1 MSYTFVTPTLEIGPA
16 GGHRLFEFYT
26 LDVGIT
32 IVKFNGEYQEFVYT
46 DEDFLSACDKV
57 YRGGYEYE
65 VSDEDAQELI
75 DAGYED
81 YLTEIV

>member
-1 MSYTFVTPTLEIGPA
+1 MSYLFVTPTVEIGPA

-26 LDVGIT
+26 LDVGVT
-32 IVKFNGEYQEFVYT
+32 IIKYDGEYLEMLYP
-46 DEDFLSACDKV
+46 DEDSLALCDKV
-57 YRGGYEYE
+57 YRGGHEYE
-65 VSDEDAQELI
+65 ISDEDAQELI

>member
-1 MSYTFVTPTLEIGPA
+1 MSYLFVTPTVPIGPA

-32 IVKFNGEYQEFVYT
+32 VIKLDGEYMEILYP
-46 DEDFLSACDKV
+46 DEDTLAASEKV
-57 YRGGYEYE
+57 YMGGHEHI
-65 VSDEDAQELI
+65 VSDTDAQELI

>member
-1 MSYTFVTPTLEIGPA
+1 MGPA

-32 IVKFNGEYQEFVYT
+32 IVKYEGEYLEFLYP
-46 DEDFLSACDKV
+46 DEDFLSLCEKV
-57 YRGGYEYE
+57 YRGGYEHT
-65 VSDEDAQELI
+65 VSDEDAQELT
-75 DAGYED
+75 DAGYDE